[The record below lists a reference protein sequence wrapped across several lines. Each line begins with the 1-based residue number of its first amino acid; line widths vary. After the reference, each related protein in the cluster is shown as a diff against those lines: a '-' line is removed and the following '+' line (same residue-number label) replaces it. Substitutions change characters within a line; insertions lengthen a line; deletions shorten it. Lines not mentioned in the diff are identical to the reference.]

1 MSYRGVI
8 ADLLYFSSVEW
19 LISWNNVLVTVEAGP
34 GLEISVCTTVVLWL
48 IYEIPVRLLYSR

>member
-34 GLEISVCTTVVLWL
+34 GLEISVCTTVVLGL
-48 IYEIPVRLLYSR
+48 SMRFL